1 MNKLFKKLNIKPN
14 NIELYKQAFLHT
26 SYAYEHN
33 LKCSYEKLEF
43 LGDAIVDLIVSDY
56 LYKNEELDEGKM
68 TKIRASYVCENALFE
83 YANKLEFSK
92 YLKLGKGELQ
102 TGGLHK
108 KAILADVFEAF
119 IAALYL
125 DQGYEKTKEVAL
137 NIIVPFIKDQDIILF
152 SDYKSELQ
160 EVVQDLQ
167 KSLKYEL
174 LEEKGPAHNKN
185 FKMSVKIDN
194 ITYGK
199 GQGHTKK
206 EAEQEAA
213 KNALKKLVKNI

>member
-1 MNKLFKKLNIKPN
+1 MQELFKRLNIKPKN
-14 NIELYKQAFLHT
+14 LEIYIKAFTHT

-33 LKCSYEKLEF
+33 IDYSYEKLEF

-56 LYKNEELDEGKM
+56 LYNNEELDEGKM
-68 TKIRASYVCENALFE
+68 TKIRASYVCENALYE
-83 YANKLEFSK
+83 YASYLNFNK

-102 TGGLHK
+102 NGGLDN
-108 KAILADVFEAF
+108 KAILADTFESF

-125 DQGYEKTKEVAL
+125 DQGFAKAKEVAL
-137 NIIVPFIKDQDIILF
+137 KIIVPFIKNNDIILF

-160 EVVQDLQ
+160 EVVQDVQ

-174 LEEKGPAHNKN
+174 VKEKGPAHNKK
-185 FKMSVKIDN
+185 FQMSVKIDN
-194 ITYGK
+194 IVYGV
-199 GQGHTKK
+199 GEGHTKK

-213 KNALKKLVKNI
+213 KNALKKLVKNE